1 LRVHKFGYI
10 LRIEKY
16 SALLYK
22 ITNNDYTF
30 YENKAISVKCIYM
43 LLLKKLWAVLNTY
56 LFDLF
61 LKILRIFWIGKYFC
75 LLLVL
80 GKFGVDFSEC

>member
-1 LRVHKFGYI
+1 LRELKLGYI
-10 LRIEKY
+10 LRIDKY

-43 LLLKKLWAVLNTY
+43 LLLKKL
-56 LFDLF
+56 
-61 LKILRIFWIGKYFC
+61 
-75 LLLVL
+75 
-80 GKFGVDFSEC
+80 